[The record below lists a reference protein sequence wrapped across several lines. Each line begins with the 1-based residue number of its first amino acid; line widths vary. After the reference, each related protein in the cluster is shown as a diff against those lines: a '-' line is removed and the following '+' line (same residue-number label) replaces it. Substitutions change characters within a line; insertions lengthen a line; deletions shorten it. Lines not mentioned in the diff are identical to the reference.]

1 MFGRIFGRGKDDP
14 EQAVCAEC
22 GRTLLAGEWT
32 RKVAGSGGE
41 ERLICSLCGPDHP
54 LDEDVLEDAAAA
66 RVDSGPVRETLEG
79 SEEPQGEAAMSGELD
94 TRDADIAALRE
105 RLALAEAHNQELT
118 REVARLRT
126 AASESASAETPQAD
140 AVEESLADGEADV
153 VSTEDAEGPTA
164 DSSEPGERTWGETPA
179 EFAAEISTPAA
190 EEESGEAAEEE
201 PELAPSDTDDAP
213 VPAPSFEDT
222 QPLPAVAEAD
232 QESADELGDGSA
244 PEAEIE
250 IVAEVDDE
258 AGDETLTATEAEP
271 EPVLAPGEAE
281 VAALALLQ
289 RGVDLFNVSGVPRKI
304 AETNEQLGVPA
315 VHAAAEDEPNVAI
328 TFMWSM
334 GWYRFH
340 VDTVSGDANMADR
353 GYEEISDLPP
363 NAGVRDDGTVHLA
376 PAQIG
381 RAAAQRVRQD
391 EAAGP
396 APAAGRP
403 LSESEPPSVVAQKPP
418 EILSKSLLG
427 QRSDDEPADWE
438 KTEARDFDWDH

>member
-1 MFGRIFGRGKDDP
+1 MFGRIFGRGKDDS

-32 RKVAGSGGE
+32 RKVAGPGGE

-66 RVDSGPVRETLEG
+66 QVGSGPVRETLDG
-79 SEEPQGEAAMSGELD
+79 SEESQGEATISGELD
-94 TRDADIAALRE
+94 IRDADIAALRE
-105 RLALAEAHNQELT
+105 QLALAEARNQELT
-118 REVARLRT
+118 LEVARLRT
-126 AASESASAETPQAD
+126 ATVEPASAAAPQAD
-140 AVEESLADGEADV
+140 VVEESLPFGEADA
-153 VSTEDAEGPTA
+153 VSTEGAEGPAA

-179 EFAAEISTPAA
+179 EFAAEIPIP
-190 EEESGEAAEEE
+190 EPEEE
-201 PELAPSDTDDAP
+201 PEEELDEEPESASGDADDAP

-222 QPLPAVAEAD
+222 QPLPAVAEID
-232 QESADELGDGSA
+232 QESAAELGDGPA

-250 IVAEVDDE
+250 SVAEAEAEADD
-258 AGDETLTATEAEP
+258 GTLPVTEAEP
-271 EPVLAPGEAE
+271 EPVPSPGEAE

-289 RGVDLFNVSGVPRKI
+289 RGVDLFNVSEVPRKI

-315 VHAAAEDEPNVAI
+315 VHAAADDGPNVAI

-334 GWYRFH
+334 GWYRFR
-340 VDTVSGDANMADR
+340 VDTVSGDATMADR

-363 NAGVRDDGTVHLA
+363 NAGVRDDGTVHLS

-381 RAAAQRVRQD
+381 SAAAQRARKD
-391 EAAGP
+391 EAAGR
-396 APAAGRP
+396 APDFGRP
-403 LSESEPPSVVAQKPP
+403 PSESESPSVVAQKPP

-438 KTEARDFDWDH
+438 KTRARDFDWER

>member
-54 LDEDVLEDAAAA
+54 LDEDVLEDAAVAQ
-66 RVDSGPVRETLEG
+66 VDSGPVRETLEG
-79 SEEPQGEAAMSGELD
+79 FEEPQGEAAMSGELG
-94 TRDADIAALRE
+94 TRDADTAALRE
-105 RLALAEAHNQELT
+105 RLALAEAHNEELAC
-118 REVARLRT
+118 EVARLRT
-126 AASESASAETPQAD
+126 AASEPAPAETPQAD
-140 AVEESLADGEADV
+140 GVKESLADGEADV
-153 VSTEDAEGPTA
+153 VSTEDAEGLAA
-164 DSSEPGERTWGETPA
+164 DCSEPGERTWGETPA
-179 EFAAEISTPAA
+179 EFAEEIATPVAED
-190 EEESGEAAEEE
+190 ESQEAEEE
-201 PELAPSDTDDAP
+201 PELASSDTDDAP

-232 QESADELGDGSA
+232 QESAGELGDGPA

-250 IVAEVDDE
+250 IVAEVD
-258 AGDETLTATEAEP
+258 GETLAATEAEP
-271 EPVLAPGEAE
+271 EFVPAPGEAE

-304 AETNEQLGVPA
+304 AETNEQLGVPT
-315 VHAAAEDEPNVAI
+315 VNAAAEDEPNVAI

-381 RAAAQRVRQD
+381 LAAAQRVRQD
-391 EAAGP
+391 GVAGP
-396 APAAGRP
+396 APATGRP
-403 LSESEPPSVVAQKPP
+403 LSESESPSVVAQKPP

-438 KTEARDFDWDH
+438 KTKARDFDWDH